1 MAMRTPTGWER
12 SKLEEAASSA
22 ARRLG
27 YEQLKDEQLKVV
39 VAFLGG
45 NDVFAVLPTGFG
57 KSLCYAVLPYA
68 FEALEGRGDLTVL
81 VITPLVAIMKD
92 QVW

>member
-1 MAMRTPTGWER
+1 MAVRTGEAR
-12 SKLEEAASSA
+12 LEEAASSA

-39 VAFLGG
+39 VAFLSGK
-45 NDVFAVLPTGFG
+45 DVFAVLPTGFG

-68 FEALEGRGDLTVL
+68 FEALEEREDLIVL
-81 VITPLVAIMKD
+81 AL
-92 QVW
+92 